1 MLLPAVAIGFHGC
14 DLEVG
19 EKVLSGAQEIHPSEN
34 PYDWLGRGAYFWEGD
49 PHRAKAWAEYLRNN
63 PAASRSKIKTPFV
76 VGAIIKLGSC
86 LDLTHSAHLEIV
98 RAAYDELLETFK
110 LAEKP
115 FPENQPAG
123 KGDADLVR
131 RFRDRLVLDYV
142 HEARQR
148 DKKHAFD
155 TVRASFPEGDA
166 LYEGAKITEK
176 SHVQICVRKSHSILG
191 YFRPIWN
198 RYA

>member
-14 DLEVG
+14 DREVG
-19 EKVLSGAQEIHPSEN
+19 EKVLSGAQEIRPSEN

-49 PHRAKAWAEYLRNN
+49 PHRAKTWAEYLRDN

-76 VGAIIKLGSC
+76 VGAILKLGSC

-98 RAAYDELLETFK
+98 RAAFVELDETFK
-110 LAEKP
+110 MTGRTLPQNK
-115 FPENQPAG
+115 PAG
-123 KGDADLVR
+123 KGDADLVKR
-131 RFRDRLVLDYV
+131 YRDRLVLDYV
-142 HEARQR
+142 HEVRQR
-148 DKKHAFD
+148 DKKPAFD
-155 TVRASFPEGDA
+155 TVRASFPEGEA
-166 LYEGAKITEK
+166 LYDGAKITER
-176 SHVQICVRKSHSILG
+176 SHVQICVRNPQCVLG